1 MRHQISTD
9 FSKKRLLL
17 ESTFNPIITIQTPN
31 QHVQKA
37 HFKWYLY
44 LRSCKYQQSTHNYKQ
59 SQKDMFR
66 QIYNTKL
73 YHRFMK
79 TVELWM
85 IFMGFFFK
93 QRLNLTYT
101 IPKIYTYWFRV
112 FFVGIGMVEC
122 FRSIPWSSISDRYP
136 CNNDW
141 RIFWNHFIFICV
153 CFFCDG
159 IDYL

>member
-79 TVELWM
+79 IVELWM

-112 FFVGIGMVEC
+112 FFVGIGMVAEKLVKGE
-122 FRSIPWSSISDRYP
+122 
-136 CNNDW
+136 NNFPFNFYNSHIVASCYCKW
-141 RIFWNHFIFICV
+141 KPHTIFIKK
-153 CFFCDG
+153 
-159 IDYL
+159 